1 MPVKLQVEIDSSEY
15 KFKILEQKAFELEI
29 VRYSELLQLQGIT
42 SILFKG
48 LQAAKNYPQDH
59 YRQYTDIDLAVAP
72 KHYSQAF
79 KIIRDTEPRR
89 IAVDLHKGLRHL
101 DTLSWEQL
109 FSRSET
115 VNLNNTEVHV
125 PCAEDHLRIMC
136 VHWLTDGGEYKHR
149 LWDIYYAV
157 ANRPDDFDWDKCLSP
172 VSAVRQE
179 WVITCI
185 GLAHRYLG
193 LAIEDL
199 PFAEKAKDL
208 PEWLTKRLEYEWENR
223 VPLRPL
229 RIVYR
234 DPALLFR
241 QLKKRFPP
249 NPIYSTIDMEGSFA
263 SRTRF
268 FYHLGSMLKRS
279 RNTIRDFYYIIR
291 HRSSRK

>member
-1 MPVKLQVEIDSSEY
+1 M
-15 KFKILEQKAFELEI
+15 FATLERKAFEVKIAE
-29 VRYSELLQLQGIT
+29 YTSLLQRNGINSLT
-42 SILFKG
+42 FKG
-48 LQAAKNYPQDH
+48 WLAANNYPETH

-72 KHYSQAF
+72 EYYDRA
-79 KIIRDTEPRR
+79 IALIRAAKPKG
-89 IAVDLHKGLRHL
+89 IAVDLHKGFRHL
-101 DTLSWEQL
+101 DRLSWEQI
-109 FSRSET
+109 FSRSQT
-115 VNLNNTEVHV
+115 VILNNTEVRV
-125 PCAEDHLRIMC
+125 PCPEDHLRIMC

-157 ANRPDDFDWDKCLSP
+157 ANRPDDFDWDKCLQP

-193 LAIEDL
+193 LEIEDL
-199 PFAEKAKDL
+199 PFAERAKDL

-234 DPALLFR
+234 DPSLLIQ
-241 QLKKRFPP
+241 QLRKRFPP

-279 RNTIRDFYYIIR
+279 RNTVRDFYHIIR